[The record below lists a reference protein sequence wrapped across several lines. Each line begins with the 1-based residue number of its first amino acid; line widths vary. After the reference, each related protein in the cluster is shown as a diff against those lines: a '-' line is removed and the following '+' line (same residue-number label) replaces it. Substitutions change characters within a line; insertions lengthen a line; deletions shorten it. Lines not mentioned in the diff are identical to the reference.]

1 MPTLPPG
8 FSRGMTF
15 RSSVT
20 GSSTW
25 PYTSTISSASIGPG
39 SSGLLAVPMTVC
51 TLVSPARLT
60 RRLIDSIIW
69 GWMSSA

>member
-8 FSRGMTF
+8 FSRGMTL
-15 RSSVT
+15 RSRVT
-20 GSSTW
+20 GSSIW
-25 PYTSTISSASIGPG
+25 LYTSTISSASMGPG
-39 SSGLLAVPMTVC
+39 SIGLLGVPMIAC

-60 RRLIDSIIW
+60 RRLMDSIIW